1 MHTEVMHTE
10 AIHTVVMLKAT
21 DMPNGIVPMS
31 AARKVIGRASERHIG
46 EATDK
51 SIAFEW
57 EPTPG

>member
-1 MHTEVMHTE
+1 MHTE